1 MIPVDIITECVAL
14 GLLLSLYLSEV
25 LGFVAGG
32 LVVPGYFVVISGK
45 PLMLAATLGASLM
58 SLLFLKIFSRFALIY
73 GRRRLLISVLLGF
86 IFSELSRMLYYAA
99 PSNILLQ
106 LQAFGF
112 IIPGL
117 LAYWMDK
124 QGIFPALGMLTVV
137 VALVRFL
144 VIIIHGGS
152 PVI

>member
-1 MIPVDIITECVAL
+1 LILTECVAL

-32 LVVPGYFVVISGK
+32 LVVPGYFVVISSK
-45 PLMLAATLGASLM
+45 PLMLLATIAASLL
-58 SLLFLKIFSRFALIY
+58 SLLCLRLLSKFTLIY
-73 GRRRLLISVLLGF
+73 GRRRLLIAVLLGF
-86 IFSELSRMLYYAA
+86 LFSELSRMLFYIS
-99 PSNILLQ
+99 PSEFLVE

-124 QGIFPALGMLTVV
+124 QGVWPALGMLSVV
-137 VALVRFL
+137 VTIVRL
-144 VIIIHGGS
+144 LIIIIHGGT
-152 PVI
+152 PII

>member
-1 MIPVDIITECVAL
+1 MILTECVAL
-14 GLLLSLYLSEV
+14 GLLVSLYLSEI

-32 LVVPGYFVVISGK
+32 LVVPGYFVVISSK
-45 PLMLAATLGASLM
+45 PLMLLATILASFL
-58 SLLFLKIFSRFALIY
+58 SLFFLRLFSRFALIY
-73 GRRRLLISVLLGF
+73 GRRRLLIAVLLGF
-86 IFSELSRMLYYAA
+86 LFSELSRMLFYFHSAD
-99 PSNILLQ
+99 ILLE

-124 QGIFPALGMLTVV
+124 QGILPALGMLSVV
-137 VALVRFL
+137 VTIVRL
-144 VIIIHGGS
+144 LIIIIHGGA

>member
-1 MIPVDIITECVAL
+1 MIISILTECVAI

-32 LVVPGYFVVISGK
+32 LVVPGYFVVISSK
-45 PLMLAATLGASLM
+45 PAMLAATIGASFF
-58 SLLFLKIFSRFALIY
+58 SLAFLKFFSRFALIY

-86 IFSELSRMLYYAA
+86 LFAELSRNLFYIY
-99 PSNILLQ
+99 PSDILLQ

-117 LAYWMDK
+117 VAYWMDK
-124 QGIFPALGMLTVV
+124 QGILPALGMLSVV
-137 VALVRFL
+137 VTLVRL
-144 VIIIHGGS
+144 IVIIIHGGV

>member
-1 MIPVDIITECVAL
+1 VILTECVAL

-32 LVVPGYFVVISGK
+32 LVVPGYFVVISSK
-45 PLMLAATLGASLM
+45 PLMLLATVAASLL
-58 SLLFLKIFSRFALIY
+58 SLLCLKLLSKFALIY
-73 GRRRLLISVLLGF
+73 GRRRLLIAVLLGF
-86 IFSELSRMLYYAA
+86 LFSELSRMLFYIS
-99 PSNILLQ
+99 PSELLVE

-124 QGIFPALGMLTVV
+124 QGVLPALGMLSVV
-137 VALVRFL
+137 VTIVRLL
-144 VIIIHGGS
+144 VIIIHGGM

>member
-1 MIPVDIITECVAL
+1 MILTEAVAI

-32 LVVPGYFVVISGK
+32 LVVPGYFVVISSK
-45 PLMLAATLGASLM
+45 PLMLLATIGASLL
-58 SLLFLKIFSRFALIY
+58 SLAMLKLFSRFVLIY
-73 GRRRLLISVLLGF
+73 GRRRLFVSVILGF
-86 IFSELSRMLYYAA
+86 LFSEASRLLYLIY
-99 PSNILLQ
+99 PDQFLLEM
-106 LQAFGF
+106 QAFGF

-124 QGIFPALGMLTVV
+124 QGIFPALGMLSVV
-137 VALVRFL
+137 VTFVRF
-144 VIIIHGGS
+144 VMIILHGGE

>member
-1 MIPVDIITECVAL
+1 MILTECVAL

-32 LVVPGYFVVISGK
+32 LVVPGYFVVISSK
-45 PLMLAATLGASLM
+45 PLMLLATIAASLL
-58 SLLFLKIFSRFALIY
+58 SLLCLRLLSKFTLIY
-73 GRRRLLISVLLGF
+73 GRRRLLIAVLLGF
-86 IFSELSRMLYYAA
+86 LFSELSRMLFYIS
-99 PSNILLQ
+99 PSEFLVE

-124 QGIFPALGMLTVV
+124 QGVWPALGMLSVV
-137 VALVRFL
+137 VTIVRL
-144 VIIIHGGS
+144 LIIIIHGGT
-152 PVI
+152 PII